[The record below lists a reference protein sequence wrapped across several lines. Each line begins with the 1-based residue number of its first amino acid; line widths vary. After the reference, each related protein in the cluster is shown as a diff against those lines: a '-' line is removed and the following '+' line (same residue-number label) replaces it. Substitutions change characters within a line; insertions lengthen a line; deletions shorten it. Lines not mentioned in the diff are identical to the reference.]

1 MGESGVLKKEL
12 LMLLFVVVKSLDDGG
27 LQAVGWGWSGD
38 LKMLIIISVTR
49 LGYFLKVL
57 VTNSSKKVA
66 QTLSDILGD
75 FENHLFLCKNGYDY
89 FLCKF

>member
-38 LKMLIIISVTR
+38 LKMLIIKQYYLR
-49 LGYFLKVL
+49 LP
-57 VTNSSKKVA
+57 N
-66 QTLSDILGD
+66 
-75 FENHLFLCKNGYDY
+75 LF
-89 FLCKF
+89 